1 MGEETIT
8 LTQEELTQRV
18 EEAVANATK
27 ELEAKHNKAMYD
39 LRQENKN
46 LKNASKS
53 AEDLKKEQDEALVNE
68 LNELRAYKKS
78 SQIGERLAKE
88 GLPSYFKNDNRLL
101 NSTDDDFDKVIKT
114 IKKEYED
121 TLPKGN
127 QNSTVIKTSGQT
139 PVVAKDQAKAE
150 FGQALKELVGR

>member
-27 ELEAKHNKAMYD
+27 ELEAKHNKTMYD

-127 QNSTVIKTSGQT
+127 QNSTVIKTSGTT
-139 PVVAKDQAKAE
+139 PVVDKDQAKAE